1 MMERH
6 GSVIAGGTLP
16 RVLVEKGIKITEL
29 SAVSDRTRVHFEE
42 GQIISAQLREL
53 FGPISAF
60 PLSNLVSLDV
70 NAMEIETVVQRSPK
84 VSVLSTVG
92 EVGAEPTSGPG
103 VSSVH
108 INNVRP
114 GLQRQT
120 GF

>member
-1 MMERH
+1 M
-6 GSVIAGGTLP
+6 
-16 RVLVEKGIKITEL
+16 
-29 SAVSDRTRVHFEE
+29 
-42 GQIISAQLREL
+42 QIITAQLRKL

-60 PLSNLVSLDV
+60 LLSNLMSFDV

-84 VSVLSTVG
+84 VSVLSAVG

-108 INNVRP
+108 VNNVRP

-120 GF
+120 GFYKKRLPSHDFVCDGLHYSSILITIFGTAFTLGNLCTS